1 MEAKN
6 LNLVLA
12 WQAQAD
18 KQEKEEQLSLGMS
31 LRKVSKVELW
41 PSFFLN
47 DSEKSLMQN
56 CGLDSFSTILEKM
69 GAKPKNWLPQI
80 SQRLES
86 RSDVL
91 IQQFQLGFGINKVVK
106 QRS

>member
-31 LRKVSKVELW
+31 LRKVSNAELW

-47 DSEKSLMQN
+47 DS
-56 CGLDSFSTILEKM
+56 G
-69 GAKPKNWLPQI
+69 KNGGQTKELAAPNFPA
-80 SQRLES
+80 S